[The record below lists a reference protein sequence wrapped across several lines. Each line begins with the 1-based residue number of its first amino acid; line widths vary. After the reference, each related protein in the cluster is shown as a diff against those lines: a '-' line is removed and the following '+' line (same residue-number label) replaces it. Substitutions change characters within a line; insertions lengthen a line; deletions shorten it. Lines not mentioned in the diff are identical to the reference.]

1 MSHHA
6 TEDFGI
12 IRSLP
17 EIEIYTPCNSNDA
30 YNLTKNWINSD
41 SKKPTYLRL
50 DKSEFNKANISEIK
64 NGEEKLIE
72 LDAYVQELTLEEQFI
87 DIISNDVPK
96 AATITDGQK
105 VLELVL

>member
-1 MSHHA
+1 MNFNFSYFA
-6 TEDFGI
+6 QKEE
-12 IRSLP
+12 RS
-17 EIEIYTPCNSNDA
+17 IKIFFNDK
-30 YNLTKNWINSD
+30 LLHCDLINS
-41 SKKPTYLRL
+41 S
-50 DKSEFNKANISEIK
+50 IVEIK